1 MKLKAI
7 ILVTGLINCIAFS
20 AQAVDSTITVT
31 GNVLQRTCVTPDIT
45 VDLGT
50 LYTSDLSSPGRASS
64 LKDAQITLSAC
75 QNMTRVQATFS
86 GTPDV
91 DDNAYYKNT
100 GTAGGVKI
108 ELVDKASPSVR
119 YSNNTRKT
127 VNVNNGNAIFK
138 LQARA
143 VSKGGVTPGNIR
155 SEITVA
161 YTYL

>member
-1 MKLKAI
+1 
-7 ILVTGLINCIAFS
+7 
-20 AQAVDSTITVT
+20 
-31 GNVLQRTCVTPDIT
+31 
-45 VDLGT
+45 
-50 LYTSDLSSPGRASS
+50 
-64 LKDAQITLSAC
+64 
-75 QNMTRVQATFS
+75 MTRVQATFS

-119 YSNNTRKT
+119 YSNNTQKT
-127 VNVNNGNAIFK
+127 VNVNNGNAIFE

>member
-100 GTAGGVKI
+100 GTAGG
-108 ELVDKASPSVR
+108 
-119 YSNNTRKT
+119 
-127 VNVNNGNAIFK
+127 
-138 LQARA
+138 
-143 VSKGGVTPGNIR
+143 
-155 SEITVA
+155 
-161 YTYL
+161 